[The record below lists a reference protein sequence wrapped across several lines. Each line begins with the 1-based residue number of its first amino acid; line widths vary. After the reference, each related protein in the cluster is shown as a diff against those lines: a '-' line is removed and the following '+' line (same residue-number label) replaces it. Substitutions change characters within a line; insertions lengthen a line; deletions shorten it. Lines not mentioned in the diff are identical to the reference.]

1 MKVSNEEIGTGVA
14 MNSDNRTIA
23 FFQRTKGRSVNRS
36 LDGNRSIR
44 YRPRDKIRF
53 NNRRSEDRPF
63 NIKLYRLKFFGSIN
77 SNNKNLKVCSL
88 GC

>member
-1 MKVSNEEIGTGVA
+1 MKVSNEEIRTGVA

-63 NIKLYRLKFFGSIN
+63 NIKLYRLKFFWLH
-77 SNNKNLKVCSL
+77 KFEQ
-88 GC
+88 